1 MPRHRFITPE
11 EQKQID
17 ALLRELLK
25 NSDAKTAILLDQGGF
40 LMSVQGFTE
49 HIDPNTIAVL
59 AAGSFATTRE
69 LAKLIGEEEFTV
81 MFHQGRRDNIHISAI
96 GKDALLVVIF
106 ENTTTIGMVRL
117 FARET
122 AKKLAPLLDAINKRK
137 SKAPMGNIPL
147 QE

>member
-17 ALLRELLK
+17 AILREFLK
-25 NSDAKTAILLDQGGF
+25 NSDAKTALLLDKGGF

-49 HIDPNTIAVL
+49 HLDPQTIAVL

-69 LAKLIGEEEFTV
+69 LAKLIGEEAFTV
-81 MFHQGRRDNIHISAI
+81 MFHQGRRDNIHISAV
-96 GKDALLVVIF
+96 GKDALMVIIF

-117 FARET
+117 FARDT
-122 AKKLAPLLDAINKRK
+122 AKKLEAILETINQRK
-137 SKAPMGNIPL
+137 SKAPMGNIPV
-147 QE
+147 QK

>member
-1 MPRHRFITPE
+1 MPRQRFITPE

-17 ALLRELLK
+17 KLLRELLR

-59 AAGSFATTRE
+59 AAGAFATTRE

-122 AKKLAPLLDAINKRK
+122 GKKLAPILETINKRK
-137 SKAPMGNIPL
+137 AQSPMGNIPL

>member
-17 ALLRELLK
+17 AILREFLK
-25 NSDAKTAILLDQGGF
+25 NSDAKTALLLDKGGF

-49 HIDPNTIAVL
+49 HLDPQTIAVL

-69 LAKLIGEEEFTV
+69 LAKLIGEEAFTV
-81 MFHQGRRDNIHISAI
+81 MFHQGRRDNIHISAV
-96 GKDALLVVIF
+96 GKDALMVIIF

-117 FARET
+117 FARDT
-122 AKKLAPLLDAINKRK
+122 AKKLETILETINQRK
-137 SKAPMGNIPL
+137 SKAPMGNIPV
-147 QE
+147 QK